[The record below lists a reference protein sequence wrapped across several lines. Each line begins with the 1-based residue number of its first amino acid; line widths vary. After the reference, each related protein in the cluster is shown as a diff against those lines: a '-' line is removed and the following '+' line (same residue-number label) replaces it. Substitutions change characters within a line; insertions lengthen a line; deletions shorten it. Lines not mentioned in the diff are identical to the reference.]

1 MFVFFMKNVLIIFLL
16 GIGIK
21 VNIEC
26 NVLFWFKL
34 IIWVKEGGY

>member
-1 MFVFFMKNVLIIFLL
+1 MFVFFMKNVLIIFIL

-21 VNIEC
+21 VNREC

>member
-1 MFVFFMKNVLIIFLL
+1 MFVFFMKNVLIIFKL

-21 VNIEC
+21 VNREC

-34 IIWVKEGGY
+34 IIWVKDGGY

>member
-1 MFVFFMKNVLIIFLL
+1 MFVFFMKNVLIIFIL

-21 VNIEC
+21 VNREC
-26 NVLFWFKL
+26 YVLFWFKL